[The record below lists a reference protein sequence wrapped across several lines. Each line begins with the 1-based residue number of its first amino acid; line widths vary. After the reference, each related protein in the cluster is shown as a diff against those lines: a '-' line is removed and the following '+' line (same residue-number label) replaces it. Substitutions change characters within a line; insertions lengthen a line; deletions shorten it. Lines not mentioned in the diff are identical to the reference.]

1 MADQR
6 TRARVAALVV
16 VALLFTPVV
25 TSAVTHDDIR
35 SERTA
40 DDRNADE
47 LVVVAAQGDDLGNGR
62 DSRLVVVNPDTER
75 TVHQNTTYATYFDV
89 DPLNNTT
96 LLYAVKNGAGESFAV
111 VQNWQTEAV
120 HAKFRIA
127 NGTHDIDRLGDGR
140 YAYVDGTSHQVIII
154 DRSNGTRERVWTYN
168 FTDRFPPDV
177 GGGDPTSYAGDYT
190 HLNDVDAIDNA
201 SAFVV
206 SPRNFDRVMLIDR
219 SAKEIRWTLGKE
231 DNYDV
236 LYEQHNPNLISQDPP
251 TVLVADSENNR
262 IVEYRRTGTDWELTW
277 EYDRDLVW
285 PRDAD
290 RLPNGN
296 TLLVDSRFVME
307 VTPSR
312 ETVWKMRISKFPYD
326 AERIGL
332 GDEPDGPPMTEFR
345 DEFETAQ
352 MPDTAGG
359 PVDALTSP
367 VTDAYQLSRWIFPF
381 WVSVYDFV
389 SGGLGLVVLVVW
401 AGFEINLFRRG
412 SRFDLPDLGIRIG
425 PRAGG
430 LLAAGVA
437 LGGAV
442 TLWTSVEPSLR
453 FGSGFTVEWWRWDP
467 LYHTLGI
474 LAIVESLRY
483 ACNRHLTPADSR
495 RRRFVRI
502 AYVGGLLAL
511 IGLGA
516 GLLALTLGVGGTTV
530 RIPNPAALR
539 AAGAAALAFA
549 VWRLLHAGD
558 PALLRSPGRRSVG
571 GLCLLLVALWA
582 LAVGASSAATPTG
595 FLGIGL
601 VLAVSGRAA
610 VLRPNGA
617 RSRPPARRSTYAF
630 LAAWYLLRVLLVA
643 AVAATAL
650 RILGLGSIA
659 GLALSPAVIT
669 PLLCTAVLL
678 AILEWVLLRDPTTS
692 QQV

>member
-25 TSAVTHDDIR
+25 TSAVSHDDIR
-35 SERTA
+35 SDRTT
-40 DDRNADE
+40 DGTGTDE

-62 DSRLVVVNPDTER
+62 DSRLVVVDPETDQ

-96 LLYAVKNGAGESFAV
+96 LLYAAKNEAGESFAV
-111 VQNWQTEAV
+111 VQNWRTGAV

-127 NGTHDIDRLGDGR
+127 NGTHDVDRLEDGR
-140 YAYVDGTSHQVIII
+140 YAYVDGTSHQVIVI
-154 DRSNGTRERVWTYN
+154 DRSDGARERVWTYN
-168 FTDRFPPDV
+168 FTDRFPTDA

-190 HLNDVDAIDNA
+190 HLNDVDAVDNA
-201 SAFVV
+201 SAFLV

-219 SAKEIRWTLGKE
+219 STKEIRWTLGEE
-231 DNYDV
+231 DNYDI
-236 LYEQHNPNLISQDPP
+236 LYEQHNPNLVSRDPA

-326 AERIGL
+326 VERIGL

-345 DEFETAQ
+345 DEFETAR
-352 MPDTAGG
+352 MPDSTGG
-359 PVDALTSP
+359 PADVFVGP
-367 VTDAYQLSRWIFPF
+367 VTDAYQLSRWILPF
-381 WVSVYDFV
+381 WVSLYDFV
-389 SGGLGLVVLVVW
+389 SAGLGLVALIVW
-401 AGFEINLFRRG
+401 TGFEVDLFRRG
-412 SRFDLPDLGIRIG
+412 SWFETPDLGSRTG
-425 PRAGG
+425 ARTGG

-442 TLWTSVEPSLR
+442 TLWTSVEPSLQ
-453 FGSGFTVEWWRWDP
+453 FGGGFAVEWWRWDP
-467 LYHTLGI
+467 LYHTLGV
-474 LAIVESLRY
+474 LAMVESLRY
-483 ACNRHLTPADSR
+483 ACDRHLAPADGR
-495 RRRFVRI
+495 RRRLVQV
-502 AYVGGLLAL
+502 AYIGGLLAL
-511 IGLGA
+511 MGLGA
-516 GLLALTLGVGGTTV
+516 GLLVLTLGVGGTTV
-530 RIPNPAALR
+530 RIPNPTALR
-539 AAGAAALAFA
+539 AAGVAALAFA
-549 VWRLLHAGD
+549 AWRLLHSASL
-558 PALLRSPGRRSVG
+558 PSPGGRSVG
-571 GLCLLLVALWA
+571 GLGLLLIALWA
-582 LAVGASSAATPTG
+582 LAVGASSAANPAG

-601 VLAVSGRAA
+601 ALAISGRAA
-610 VLRPNGA
+610 VLRPDSAGP
-617 RSRPPARRSTYAF
+617 RPPTRRSEYAV
-630 LAAWYLLRVLLVA
+630 LAVWYLLRTLIA
-643 AVAATAL
+643 AAAGATAL

-659 GLALSPAVIT
+659 GLTLSLAVIT

-678 AILEWVLLRDPTTS
+678 AGLEWVLSRNLTAS
-692 QQV
+692 QQA